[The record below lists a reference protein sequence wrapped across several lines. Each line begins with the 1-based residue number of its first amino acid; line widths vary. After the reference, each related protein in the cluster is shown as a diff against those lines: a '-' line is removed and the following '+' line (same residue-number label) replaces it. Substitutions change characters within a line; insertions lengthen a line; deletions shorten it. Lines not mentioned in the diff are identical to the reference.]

1 MSQHAAPP
9 LCYPVQRSWLA
20 GIAMA
25 VLWLAAAAVT
35 LAWVL
40 IAAADQVVAFWG
52 LMALLLSGLA
62 MARFWM
68 AGPRGHLLWDG
79 QIWLWRSRAY
89 PAGTEVQCPEIV
101 LDAQRLIVVR
111 IRNLA
116 GASSVLCLQAQSDRR
131 LWLDL
136 RRALYARAPV
146 VVQAVEARSPS

>member
-35 LAWVL
+35 LAW
-40 IAAADQVVAFWG
+40 IAMSAADPVSATLG
-52 LMALLLSGLA
+52 SIALLLSGLA
-62 MARFWM
+62 MARYGL
-68 AGPRGHLLWDG
+68 AGPRGQLLWNG

-89 PAGTEVQCPEIV
+89 PAGTEVECPEIV

-146 VVQAVEARSPS
+146 VGQAVEALGPS